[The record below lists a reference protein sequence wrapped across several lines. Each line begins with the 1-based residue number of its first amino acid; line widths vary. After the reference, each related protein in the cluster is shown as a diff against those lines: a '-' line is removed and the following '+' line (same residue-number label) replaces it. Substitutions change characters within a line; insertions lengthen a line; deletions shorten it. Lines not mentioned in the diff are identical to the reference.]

1 MGAVMSGMA
10 DAPVP
15 MFPLRGVFLFPGQI
29 LPLNVFEPRYRRM
42 VEDSLDGAGRI
53 VMANQLEP
61 ERPDGPP
68 PAVLP
73 VAGLGEIAR
82 YERLPDGRFMVLL
95 FGQSRVRIAEIE
107 SCHPYRLVRCTPFD
121 EVPVAPDDAERLSA
135 ELAAAIRTRTGAQLE
150 TLAAASLP
158 QLVDVLAQCLD
169 LPHELMAPIYS
180 ETLLGERAARVLAA
194 HAQRPPEAD

>member
-1 MGAVMSGMA
+1 MGSVMSGVA
-10 DAPVP
+10 DLQAP

-29 LPLNVFEPRYRRM
+29 LPLHVFEPRYRRM

-53 VMANQLEP
+53 VMANQLEQ

-82 YERLPDGRFMVLL
+82 YERLPDGRFMLLL
-95 FGQSRVRIAEIE
+95 FGLARVRIAEIE
-107 SCHPYRLVRCTPFD
+107 SCNPYRLVRCTTFD
-121 EVPVAPDDAERLSA
+121 EIPVAPEQTEQLCA

-150 TLAAASLP
+150 TLAEASLP

-180 ETLLGERAARVLAA
+180 ETQLAARAASVLAA
-194 HAQRPPEAD
+194 HEERPPELK